1 MNGEWDFYNGYSTM
15 VILMG
20 FILEWDFYKPFL
32 MGFLGVTMLP
42 WIGAFPP
49 FPQACHHGESVNR
62 ERDFMG
68 QHAQW

>member
-32 MGFLGVTMLP
+32 MGFLGVTM
-42 WIGAFPP
+42 
-49 FPQACHHGESVNR
+49 
-62 ERDFMG
+62 
-68 QHAQW
+68 